1 MNLESFNSWLASVP
15 EEIKRDSLWK
25 MEAYQIDGNSM
36 FQGETFNLPDLQT
49 LLQHIPYPDD

>member
-25 MEAYQIDGNSM
+25 MEAYQIDGNRM
-36 FQGETFNLPDLQT
+36 FQDETFNLPDLQT

>member
-15 EEIKRDSLWK
+15 EEIKGDSLWK
-25 MEAYQIDGNSM
+25 MEAYQIDGSST
-36 FQGETFNLPDLQT
+36 FQDETFNLPDLQT